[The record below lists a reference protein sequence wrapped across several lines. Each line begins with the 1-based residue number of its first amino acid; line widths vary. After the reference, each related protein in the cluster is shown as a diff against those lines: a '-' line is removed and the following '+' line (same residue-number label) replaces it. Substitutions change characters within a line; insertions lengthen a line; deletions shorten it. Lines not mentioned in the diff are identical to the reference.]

1 MRPGYTGR
9 LSGLDDKIMA
19 FFNLDD
25 MGKHEQVV
33 NRVEISSSYHYKRPY
48 RPRQE
53 EQGRGENTATV
64 GAWAGVPMLELE
76 TSAQIS
82 GII

>member
-25 MGKHEQVV
+25 MGRHEQVV
-33 NRVEISSSYHYKRPY
+33 NRVGISSSYHYKRP
-48 RPRQE
+48 
-53 EQGRGENTATV
+53 
-64 GAWAGVPMLELE
+64 
-76 TSAQIS
+76 
-82 GII
+82 